1 MNRGEVLWLYIALP
15 QLSLLALFPD
25 EAYEEE
31 AADEDAAR
39 FIWAML
45 PEPYLGPTPE
55 DYGDP
60 GWSDSS
66 VPEHPDD
73 DLPMT
78 LPTFKLLP
86 DYPHLEP
93 SDASGSGVRVVG
105 SGVARAPSEWAL
117 RFPASLRGV
126 QPFEVLLE
134 DPSITQAQRHSKVKP
149 TTDATETS
157 LLRSTM
163 GFFTAAEASWV
174 YASGTEV
181 PASYRAVISE
191 FVAGLTED
199 LVTMIARLYLW
210 YSTRPKELCVLLCA
224 YAVHA
229 RSSKG
234 KGVDGF
240 GAKFTPSSLRHRFN
254 CIAHQM
260 LVYHQAQERH
270 GCGAKDFS
278 KPQFL
283 ERNHAVWGELWT
295 TVDGACKLAAAAGE
309 VSLLPK
315 RAQPVTA
322 EAIAAAQP
330 MLDTTTP
337 DGLQN
342 QALLYIGVNGH
353 LRVSELH
360 ALKRSHFQL
369 VKDPQDTAG
378 RDMYQLCAL
387 ACKNWTGG
395 LSEAG
400 RPPPKKYIAPN
411 AQYTPMGD
419 PFVDAKYCPF
429 YCIKLF
435 LEKIPADCGCD
446 NLFLRPNL
454 HFRAKNRW
462 YIGQPLS
469 VRTLAERIFA
479 ITGQSS
485 HCLKRTGATALAE
498 DESFTDEYRL
508 DMGGWKSRDSM
519 AAYAHHGAA
528 KRGKASAMMSAKV
541 SLAPPAAKEVA
552 DVWAPAATSL
562 VPAVAAPAAA
572 PATPTAPCVAS
583 SQYAVGV
590 VAPPPLSQQESAVPA
605 VSASVPAAQAA
616 GSPCMGS
623 SSCPPPPSS
632 GVPSFAAMWP
642 GNCGQFA
649 GQLSMMSQQ
658 MSAFQLQMQMSSIQL
673 QMQSMQK
680 LMESSKESSKE

>member
-1 MNRGEVLWLYIALP
+1 
-15 QLSLLALFPD
+15 
-25 EAYEEE
+25 
-31 AADEDAAR
+31 
-39 FIWAML
+39 ML

-60 GWSDSS
+60 GWSDCS

-86 DYPHLEP
+86 DYPHLKP
-93 SDASGSGVRVVG
+93 SDASGSGSRVVG

-117 RFPASLRGV
+117 RFPASLRGPSAVQHRPNRVVPSNAGPASSPGV

-199 LVTMIARLYLW
+199 LVSMIARLYLW

-234 KGVDGF
+234 KGADGF

-254 CIAHQM
+254 CIAHQL

-283 ERNHAVWGELWT
+283 EKNHVVWGELWT

-369 VKDPQDTAG
+369 VKDPQDPDG

-411 AQYTPMGD
+411 ASYTPTGD
-419 PFVDAKYCPF
+419 PFVDAKVRSC
-429 YCIKLF
+429 CNIR
-435 LEKIPADCGCD
+435 
-446 NLFLRPNL
+446 LFLRPNL
-454 HFRAKNRW
+454 HFRSKNRW

-469 VRTLAERIFA
+469 VRTLSERIFA

-528 KRGKASAMMSAKV
+528 KRAKASAMMSAKV

-552 DVWAPAATSL
+552 DVWAPAATSP
-562 VPAVAAPAAA
+562 VPAVATPVAA
-572 PATPTAPCVAS
+572 PATPAAPCVAS
-583 SQYAVGV
+583 SQHAVGV
-590 VAPPPLSQQESAVPA
+590 VASPPLSQQVSAAPA

-623 SSCPPPPSS
+623 SSCPPPSS
-632 GVPSFAAMWP
+632 PGVPSFAAMWP

>member
-1 MNRGEVLWLYIALP
+1 
-15 QLSLLALFPD
+15 
-25 EAYEEE
+25 
-31 AADEDAAR
+31 
-39 FIWAML
+39 
-45 PEPYLGPTPE
+45 
-55 DYGDP
+55 
-60 GWSDSS
+60 
-66 VPEHPDD
+66 
-73 DLPMT
+73 MT
-78 LPTFKLLP
+78 LWCGIRTLWCGARTLWARTLWTLWARTLRCGARTLWYQDPVVWYQDPVGQDPVDPVVWYQDPVGQDPVLLP

-93 SDASGSGVRVVG
+93 SDASGS
-105 SGVARAPSEWAL
+105 
-117 RFPASLRGV
+117 
-126 QPFEVLLE
+126 
-134 DPSITQAQRHSKVKP
+134 D
-149 TTDATETS
+149 
-157 LLRSTM
+157 
-163 GFFTAAEASWV
+163 
-174 YASGTEV
+174 
-181 PASYRAVISE
+181 
-191 FVAGLTED
+191 
-199 LVTMIARLYLW
+199 
-210 YSTRPKELCVLLCA
+210 
-224 YAVHA
+224 A

-254 CIAHQM
+254 CIAHQL

-283 ERNHAVWGELWT
+283 EKNHAVWGELWT

-369 VKDPQDTAG
+369 VKDPQDPAG

-411 AQYTPMGD
+411 AQYTPTGD

-446 NLFLRPNL
+446 SLFLRPNL
-454 HFRAKNRW
+454 HFRSKNRW

-519 AAYAHHGAA
+519 AAYAHH
-528 KRGKASAMMSAKV
+528 
-541 SLAPPAAKEVA
+541 
-552 DVWAPAATSL
+552 
-562 VPAVAAPAAA
+562 
-572 PATPTAPCVAS
+572 
-583 SQYAVGV
+583 
-590 VAPPPLSQQESAVPA
+590 
-605 VSASVPAAQAA
+605 
-616 GSPCMGS
+616 
-623 SSCPPPPSS
+623 
-632 GVPSFAAMWP
+632 AMWP